1 MLTGGLLCSDAV
13 LSDDAGRWFVKGDST
28 EGALVVLAAKA
39 GLQQRET
46 RLDAPRIAEL
56 PFSSERKRMTTVHRM
71 PDGRHLAFVKG
82 APEVLLERCASA
94 QRHDRQQPLTDATRA
109 QILAA
114 NETMAKDALRVLAI
128 AYKEVGA
135 DEPMTT
141 RRRWSAT

>member
-1 MLTGGLLCSDAV
+1 MLTGGLLCSDAT
-13 LSDDAGRWFVKGDST
+13 LSDDAGRWFVKGDPT

-39 GLQQRET
+39 DLQPRET
-46 RLDAPRIAEL
+46 RMNAPRIAEF

-94 QRHDRQQPLTDATRA
+94 QGHDQQPPLTDATRA

-114 NETMAKDALRVLAI
+114 SETMAKDALRVLAI

-135 DEPMTT
+135 DGPAK
-141 RRRWSAT
+141 RRPSNAI